1 MDLITSLLQT
11 LQSRCSRDD
20 LDTSK
25 QYIMVKKV
33 DGKVVEEEV
42 GYFVKCY
49 QMGSGDGMTLHW
61 EFLKNGITIHIQDDM
76 WGTIDGTELIGFKT
90 K

>member
-11 LQSRCSRDD
+11 LQSRCSRSN

-25 QYIMVKKV
+25 EYIMVKKV

-42 GYFVKCY
+42 GRFVTSY
-49 QMGSGDGMTLHW
+49 QTGSGDGMTLHW
-61 EFLKNGITIHIQDDM
+61 EFLKNGITIRIQDDM
-76 WGTIDGTELIGFKT
+76 WGSIDGSELTGFKT